1 MNFIDKI
8 FLRVIEEQEVPKGRK
23 SNQLVKAITDRN
35 PITFYYSGPR
45 EGKDSVKPG
54 VRLRAEAV
62 AMGLSKGG
70 NIIIRA
76 FVQPPSVSKKGY
88 GKTGWRTFRIDR
100 MSNIQI
106 LTNEVFD
113 TQRPG
118 YKEGDES
125 TSGPMVKT
133 YVTSDWS
140 KKEPRLEP
148 QTQQRPEPK
157 QRTKP
162 SVKPVDTQLPQP
174 KTDDKPNPIPQ
185 EQPKDF
191 TTDVFKTLQPKDI
204 NGNKVISTQEYND
217 AVQKIYKSK
226 ESEWISQQK
235 QLNKNTIPGEG
246 TRKRFQISS
255 QSELAN
261 ILNKNGVKV
270 SDEQEIQEP
279 QPDENQLQESI
290 KRIKTLMLF

>member
-1 MNFIDKI
+1 MNLINKI
-8 FLRVIEEQEVPKGRK
+8 YNKVILEQELPKGRK
-23 SNQLVKAITDRN
+23 SNQLVKAITNRN

-100 MSNIQI
+100 MSNINI
-106 LTNEVFD
+106 LDETFD
-113 TQRPG
+113 EKRPG
-118 YKEGDES
+118 YKDGDES

-133 YVTSDWS
+133 YVTTDWS
-140 KKEPRLEP
+140 KKSVEKEPEVQPKP
-148 QTQQRPEPK
+148 QPK
-157 QRTKP
+157 
-162 SVKPVDTQLPQP
+162 VKPKVEPTVTNLPQP
-174 KTDDKPNPIPQ
+174 KTDEKPTPTPQ

-191 TTDVFKTLQPKDI
+191 SGEIFKTLQPKEI
-204 NGNKVISTQEYND
+204 NGNKVITTKEFED
-217 AVQKIYKSK
+217 AVQKIYKQK
-226 ESEWISQQK
+226 ETEWSNQQRE
-235 QLNKNTIPGEG
+235 LNKNTSPGEG

-255 QSELAN
+255 KSELAN
-261 ILNKNGVKV
+261 LLNKNGVKV
-270 SDEQEIQEP
+270 SDEQEQQPENQE
-279 QPDENQLQESI
+279 DNQLQESI